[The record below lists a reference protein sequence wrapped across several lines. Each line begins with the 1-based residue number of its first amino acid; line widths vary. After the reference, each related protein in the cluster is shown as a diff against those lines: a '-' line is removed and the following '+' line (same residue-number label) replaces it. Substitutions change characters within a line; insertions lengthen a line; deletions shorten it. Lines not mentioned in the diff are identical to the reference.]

1 MRALGLD
8 LGSRRV
14 GVAISDREGR
24 VVTPV
29 MTLARGRDHDA
40 DHAAIA
46 ELVEEYD
53 AEIVVVGLPLSLD
66 GGMGPAAQAILDE
79 VGVITA
85 RLRVP
90 VETVDER
97 FSTVEAEQH
106 LREAGVRGRN
116 KTKVIDQAAA
126 VVLLQAWLERKIRD
140 DRH

>member
-14 GVAISDREGR
+14 GVAISDRDGR

-29 MTLARGRDHDA
+29 TTLQRARTHDA
-40 DHAAIA
+40 DHTAIA

-53 AEIVVVGLPLSLD
+53 AAIVVVGLPLSLD
-66 GGMGPAAQAILDE
+66 GGIGPAAQAVLDE
-79 VGVITA
+79 VGEMA
-85 RLRVP
+85 PRLPVP

-97 FSTVEAEQH
+97 FTTVEAEQQ

-116 KTKVIDQAAA
+116 KTQVIDQAAA

-140 DRH
+140 DRG